1 MKYQEAPDISV
12 MFLGCMYNIRYR
24 RHLQGIYC
32 MRRKIFLFV
41 LFLNS
46 YLLLFSPV
54 KSFGVEAR
62 ITDFLITSASGNV
75 LIYFRVKNCFTM
87 KMEEA
92 IQAGIPTTFTFV
104 VELYQERDKNFDKLE
119 SSFEVK
125 HTIKYDNIKKI
136 FYVTYTE
143 KGKKTEQFTYMFQA
157 KTAMSDLNGFAVIPL
172 KRLVRDKRYY
182 VRVKAKLDKVRLPL
196 HLEYV
201 FFFLSLWDFETD
213 WYRQDFIY

>member
-1 MKYQEAPDISV
+1 MD
-12 MFLGCMYNIRYR
+12 
-24 RHLQGIYC
+24 
-32 MRRKIFLFV
+32 RKIFLFV
-41 LFLNS
+41 SFLGSFLLF
-46 YLLLFSPV
+46 FSPV
-54 KSFGVEAR
+54 KSLGMEAK
-62 ITDFLITSASGNV
+62 ISDFLITSASENV
-75 LIYFRVKNCFTM
+75 LIYFRVNNCFTV

-92 IQAGIPTTFTFV
+92 IRAGIPTTFTFII
-104 VELYQERDKNFDKLE
+104 ELFQERDNNFDELE

-143 KGKKTEQFTYMFQA
+143 EGKAPEQFTYISKA
-157 KTAMSDLNGFAVIPL
+157 KTAMSDLNGLAVIPL
-172 KRLVRDKRYY
+172 KRLIRDKRYY

>member
-1 MKYQEAPDISV
+1 MHKKT
-12 MFLGCMYNIRYR
+12 L
-24 RHLQGIYC
+24 
-32 MRRKIFLFV
+32 LFV
-41 LFLNS
+41 LFLDS
-46 YLLLFSPV
+46 FLLFLFPV
-54 KSFGVEAR
+54 KSFGIEAR
-62 ITDFLITSASGNV
+62 ISDFLITGASDNV
-75 LIYFRVKNCFTM
+75 LIYFRVDNCFTS

-92 IQAGIPTTFTFV
+92 ILAGIPTTFTFLI
-104 VELYQERDKNFDKLE
+104 ELHEERKRNFDKLI
-119 SSFEVK
+119 SSSEIK

-143 KGKKTEQFTYMFQA
+143 EGRKPEQFSYLPRA
-157 KTAMSDLNGFAVIPL
+157 KTSMSEVNGFAVIPL
-172 KRLVRDKRYY
+172 KQLVRNKRYY

>member
-1 MKYQEAPDISV
+1 M
-12 MFLGCMYNIRYR
+12 
-24 RHLQGIYC
+24 H
-32 MRRKIFLFV
+32 RKIFLVV
-41 LFLNS
+41 LFLDS
-46 YLLLFSPV
+46 IFLFFSPV
-54 KSFGVEAR
+54 KSFGIEAT
-62 ITDFLITSASGNV
+62 ISDFLITGASDNV
-75 LIYFRVKNCFTM
+75 LIYFRVKNCFTL

-92 IQAGIPTTFTFV
+92 ILAGIPATFTFIM
-104 VELYQERDKNFDKLE
+104 ELYEEREHNLDRME
-119 SSFEVK
+119 SSFEVR
-125 HTIKYDNIKKI
+125 HTIKYDNIKKN

-143 KGKKTEQFTYMFQA
+143 EGKKPEQFTYLAKA
-157 KTAMSDLNGFAVIPL
+157 KTAMSDLNGFAITPL